1 MFAKTTNPVK
11 RAFRRYNVELGVSM
25 VAYMA
30 AMFVSRSLLHGS
42 MRHAD
47 RSWQVAVALMPLL
60 PAIVAFAAIVRV
72 IRGVD
77 ERLHRMFVD
86 SLAIAGGI
94 TALLAVTY
102 GLIEGDLFPPLS
114 AWWTYSTFML
124 SWLVVSFFVRRR
136 YQ

>member
-1 MFAKTTNPVK
+1 MFAKTNNPTK
-11 RAFRRYNVELGVSM
+11 RAFLRYNIELGLS
-25 VAYMA
+25 MA
-30 AMFVSRSLLHGS
+30 AYLATMAVSRNLLYGP
-42 MRHAD
+42 MRNGG
-47 RSWQVAVALMPLL
+47 RPWQVAIALMPLV
-60 PAIVAFAAIVRV
+60 PAIGGFAAIVRL

-77 ERLHRMFVD
+77 ERLYRMFVD
-86 SLAIAGGI
+86 SLAVAGGI

-136 YQ
+136 Y